1 MRLKLLL
8 TACLVLTLSTFAAPK
23 ECGRCG
29 RRSSVCK
36 TAVAPAPATAIP
48 PVNDGRATLLID
60 RLLYI

>member
-23 ECGRCG
+23 EWARCG

-36 TAVAPAPATAIP
+36 SATVPVPATAVT
-48 PVNDGRATLLID
+48 PVNGDRATLLID